1 MKETL
6 KIIFCRLL
14 ISLRIDA
21 LFRRI
26 NRHKILIL
34 TYHGITNRQY
44 TPPIITQ
51 LPKDI
56 FEQHL
61 IFLKKHYNVL
71 QLSDFLESIKDKKK
85 QLPPNS
91 ALITFDDGL
100 MNNYTVAFSLL
111 QQHQLPATIFLCT
124 NMIGAKKMFWF
135 DELYFLIKYGLE
147 QNINLWDIHDLFY
160 DISSSID
167 ITFSYC
173 QVVERMK
180 RLGKKE
186 RDVLLDE
193 LRQEIIYD
201 QEELLEDFTCLSE
214 EHLKEMKKTGRISF
228 GIHTANHRILT
239 ELSEEEMSAEINQPR
254 QILSDILDENVYS
267 FCYPN
272 GKPRQDFTLTN
283 ESYLKECG
291 YLCAFSTEVGL
302 CSSQSDKFRLPR
314 IPADNNLT
322 STVNYLRLNTS
333 GIIFNI
339 KLLFR

>member
-14 ISLRIDA
+14 ISLRIDT

-26 NRHKILIL
+26 NRHKVLIL

-71 QLSDFLESIKDKKK
+71 PLSDFLESIKDKKI

-100 MNNYTVAFSLL
+100 MNNYTVAFPLL

-124 NMIGAKKMFWF
+124 NMIGRKKMFWF
-135 DELYFLIKYGLE
+135 DELYFLMKYGLE
-147 QNINLWDIHDLFY
+147 QNINFLDIHDLFFN
-160 DISSSID
+160 ISNPID
-167 ITFSYC
+167 TTFLYC
-173 QVVERMK
+173 QVVEKMK
-180 RLGKKE
+180 RLGRKE
-186 RDVLLDE
+186 QNAVLDN
-193 LRQEIIYD
+193 LRQEIIYN
-201 QEELLEDFTCLSE
+201 QKELLEDFTCLSE
-214 EHLKEMKKTGRISF
+214 EHIKEMKKTGLISF
-228 GIHTANHRILT
+228 GVHTANHRILT
-239 ELSEEEMSAEINQPR
+239 ELSKDEMSAEINQPR

-272 GKPRQDFTLTN
+272 GRPRQDFTLTD
-283 ESYLKECG
+283 ESYLKKSG
-291 YLCAFSTEVGL
+291 YLCAFSTEAGL
-302 CSSQSDKFRLPR
+302 CSSQSNEFRLPR
-314 IPADNNLT
+314 ISADNNLT
-322 STVNYLRLNTS
+322 SMINYFRLNIS
-333 GIIFNI
+333 GIIPNI
-339 KLLFR
+339 QRLFR